1 MIKKIVLWIAVLG
14 LSVQIFGFS
23 GADAD
28 KSGHTSKRI
37 STIVFKVVKEVV
49 PIAPE
54 AEEDAFFLCD
64 KIIRKTA
71 HFTEFMLL
79 SICTLMLARSYRLK
93 LKMSAFIAGTY
104 GLLYAITDEIHQRF
118 IPGRSGEVL
127 DVCIDFA
134 GVLTGVFIASG
145 IILLYRKKR
154 EIVTK

>member
-1 MIKKIVLWIAVLG
+1 MVKKIILWIAVLG
-14 LSVQIFGFS
+14 LSAQIFGFS
-23 GADAD
+23 GADASA
-28 KSGHTSKRI
+28 SGNTSKRI

-79 SICTLMLARSYRLK
+79 SVCTLLLALNYRLK
-93 LKMSAFIAGTY
+93 LKISAFIAGTY
-104 GLLYAITDEIHQRF
+104 GLIYAITDEVHQLF

-127 DVCIDFA
+127 DVCIDFG
-134 GVLTGVFIASG
+134 GVLTGIAIVSC
-145 IILLYRKKR
+145 IIILYRKKK
-154 EIVTK
+154 EVVAK